1 MLLAFVNEA
10 TAQIEVVTNGK
21 VKIGNP
27 RANDDPN
34 NETTVNIYGLGS
46 DTYRTGSKM
55 SFGDYGRASLSGA
68 NVFIGELGATDTN
81 QLQLHGKSGIKFT
94 VLGAG
99 NYEAMRL
106 TTSGAL
112 HVRSTVTGNSS
123 VFSDSRLKDNV
134 QKLTSSLA
142 IIKQLQGVTYDLK
155 PSLVDTQ
162 LLEELNRAT
171 PTDEKERAS
180 IEQARKVY
188 EKHSQPMRNQ
198 IGFIAQDVARVLPA
212 IVNQGEEE
220 DYLSLNYIAIIP
232 ILVEAIKEQQ
242 LTIEELTK
250 RVEQLE
256 QN

>member
-1 MLLAFVNEA
+1 LLAFANVA
-10 TAQIEVVTNGK
+10 TAQIEVVTNGR
-21 VKIGNP
+21 VRTGNP
-27 RANDDPN
+27 RTTDDPN
-34 NETTVNIYGLGS
+34 NETTVNIYGLGT
-46 DTYRTGSKM
+46 DTYRVGSKM
-55 SFGDYGRASLSGA
+55 SFGDYGRSSLGGA
-68 NVFIGELGATDTN
+68 NVFIGELGATDTD
-81 QLQLHGKSGIKFT
+81 QLQLHGKNGIVFT

-112 HVRSTVTGNSS
+112 HVRSTVTANSS

-134 QKLTSSLA
+134 HKLSSSLA
-142 IIKQLQGVTYDLK
+142 IVKQLQGVSYDLK
-155 PSLVDTQ
+155 PSLVDTR

-171 PTDEKERAS
+171 PTNEKEQAA
-180 IEQARKVY
+180 IEQARKIY
-188 EKHSQPMRNQ
+188 EKHAQPLRNQ

-242 LTIEELTK
+242 VIIESLTK
-250 RVEQLE
+250 RIEQLE